1 MPTKLPTFSSLKE
14 AILAFIAAN
23 CSPEVHKIM
32 SKSGFGVI
40 IPLSAY
46 TWEMKGAKEW
56 MTIHFLELW
65 LLQKETIKEL
75 LFPNDK
81 ATKIAGHFVL

>member
-1 MPTKLPTFSSLKE
+1 LPTFSSLKE

-46 TWEMKGAKEW
+46 TWEMKGAKE
-56 MTIHFLELW
+56 
-65 LLQKETIKEL
+65 
-75 LFPNDK
+75 
-81 ATKIAGHFVL
+81 